1 MVIYKLKRT
10 GSKKMTCD
18 YVSQLLT
25 FFLNIEVV
33 PVLSCTQRLIVFF
46 KCAGIPDAV
55 FLHSRIVGIL

>member
-1 MVIYKLKRT
+1 
-10 GSKKMTCD
+10 MTCD

>member
-18 YVSQLLT
+18 YRPAADL
-25 FFLNIEVV
+25 FFNIKVV

-55 FLHSRIVGIL
+55 FLHSRIIGIL